1 MGKAS
6 RWLKGLLG
14 LKKEKDS
21 YDNCGSMAASTDKK
35 EKKRWSF
42 AKSAKDGDLT
52 QNASTNYGV
61 RGSDS
66 DSADA
71 WIRSCAAEKGNEQNK
86 NAIAVAAATAAAA
99 DAAVA
104 AANAAMAVVRLT
116 SHGRGTLFSGSRE
129 KWAALKIQSYFRGYL
144 ARKALRALKGLVK
157 IQALVRGYL
166 VRKRA
171 AATLHSMQAL
181 IRAQVAARAR
191 RSMIKANRFQPQTP
205 GRRYVQWYDETR
217 SEFHSKRLLP
227 TSKSYETSL
236 NMKGFDESPKNV
248 EIDTYRPQSRSR
260 RITTTTMSE
269 TQEDHLHYQAISVL
283 ECRHPPQH
291 LEWYSNTDEC
301 EIATARS
308 TPRLANAPATP
319 VKSVCGDSFRP
330 YCNSPNYMANTQSY
344 KAKVRSHSAPKQRPE
359 PKKRFSLTEI
369 MAARNSTSG
378 VRMHW
383 SSKSHSQDYCSFDRV
398 ESKLK

>member
-14 LKKEKDS
+14 LKK
-21 YDNCGSMAASTDKK
+21 DNCASMAASTDKK

-66 DSADA
+66 DSA
-71 WIRSCAAEKGNEQNK
+71 EKGNEQNMG
-86 NAIAVAAATAAAA
+86 AIAVA
-99 DAAVA
+99 V
-104 AANAAMAVVRLT
+104 
-116 SHGRGTLFSGSRE
+116 SRE

-191 RSMIKANRFQPQTP
+191 RSNSFRPQTP

-269 TQEDHLHYQAISVL
+269 TQKDHLHYQAISVL

-308 TPRLANAPATP
+308 TPRLTNAPATP
-319 VKSVCGDSFRP
+319 VKSVCGESFRP

-359 PKKRFSLTEI
+359 PKKRFLLTEI

-383 SSKSHSQDYCSFDRV
+383 SSKSHSQHYCSFDRL
-398 ESKLK
+398 ERKLK